1 MIVRSLILFPCL
13 FCRQGF
19 IFALVIFSLISCSSD
34 LSDAQKIIDKSILV
48 HGGEKYLSST
58 IEFDFRD
65 RHYIAHRESG
75 KFSYERVFQ
84 DPKDST
90 RMVHD
95 FLFNEGFR
103 REINNQSVAIP
114 DSMARK
120 YSSSGN
126 SVLYFALLPYGLN
139 DPSVNKKL
147 LGTTV
152 LDGVTYYKIEITFGP
167 EGGEDYEDAFYFWI
181 HKENFKVDYMAYSY
195 EESDGRDI
203 RFRKAINSRIVKGI
217 VFQDYINYKPKAS
230 GMKLEAVETLF
241 KTGEM
246 EELSRIELENIS
258 VVPSAKP

>member
-1 MIVRSLILFPCL
+1 M
-13 FCRQGF
+13 
-19 IFALVIFSLISCSSD
+19 SCSSD
-34 LSDAQKIIDKSILV
+34 LADVQKIVDKSILV
-48 HGGEKYLSST
+48 HGGEKYLSTS

-65 RHYIAHRESG
+65 RHYIAQREDG
-75 KFSYERVFQ
+75 RFSYERVFQ

-103 REINNQSVAIP
+103 REINKQAVTIP

-120 YSSSGN
+120 YSSSVN

-139 DPSVNKKL
+139 DSSVNKKL

-167 EGGEDYEDAFYFWI
+167 EGGEDYEDAFYYWI
-181 HKENFKVDYMAYSY
+181 HKKNFTVDYMAYSY

-203 RFRKAINSRIVKGI
+203 RFRKAINSRIIEGI
-217 VFQDYINYKPKAS
+217 VFQDYINYKPKAP

>member
-120 YSSSGN
+120 YSSSVN

-167 EGGEDYEDAFYFWI
+167 EGGEDYEDACYFWI

>member
-34 LSDAQKIIDKSILV
+34 LSDAQKIVDKSILV

-120 YSSSGN
+120 YSSSVN